1 MALKS
6 SLKNFEDFKES
17 RMWIDLHNVLTDRL
31 RVVRDALEQE
41 ENMDQIRMLQG
52 ASDQLRYMLSLPDQ
66 IIEELSNKGE
76 VR

>member
-1 MALKS
+1 
-6 SLKNFEDFKES
+6 
-17 RMWIDLHNVLTDRL
+17 MWSDLHNILTDRL

>member
-17 RMWIDLHNVLTDRL
+17 IMWSDLHKILTDRL
-31 RVVRDALEQE
+31 KVVRDALEQE